1 MSALRVGLVQL
12 RSSTDPAAN
21 LVAAE
26 KAVRAAAAQGAKLI
40 VTPEATNILQRDDEA
55 LVATVVPGKDEPGV
69 PHFATLAKE
78 LGVWLLVGSLM
89 VKAEDG
95 RVANRSH
102 VFAPDG
108 KLAATYDKIHLFDV
122 QLGAGEGYRESKRV
136 RPGEKATLV
145 ETPWGGLGLTV
156 CYDLRFAYLFRA
168 LAKAGAKMIAV
179 PAAFTRPT
187 GEAHWEVLLRARA
200 IETGCFVLAAG
211 QGGKHADGRTTWG
224 HSTVIGPWGEIV
236 GKLDHDEP
244 GVLIADL
251 DLAQVDAARGKIPAL
266 THDREFAAPKKSGS

>member
-1 MSALRVGLVQL
+1 MSTLRVGLVQL

-21 LVAAE
+21 LAAAE
-26 KAVRAAAAQGAKLI
+26 KAVREAAAQGAKLI
-40 VTPEATNILQRDDEA
+40 VTPEATNILQRNDEA
-55 LVATVVPGKDEPGV
+55 LVASVVPGKDDPAV
-69 PHFATLAKE
+69 PRLGALAKE
-78 LGVWLLVGSLM
+78 LSVWLLVGSLM

-108 KLAATYDKIHLFDV
+108 KLSATYDKIHLFDV
-122 QLGAGEGYRESKRV
+122 QLGSGEAYRESKRV
-136 RPGEKATLV
+136 RPGERAVVV

-156 CYDLRFAYLFRA
+156 CYDLRFAHLFRA

-179 PAAFTRPT
+179 PAAFTKPT

-200 IETGCFVLAAG
+200 IETGSFILAAG

-236 GKLDHDEP
+236 AKLDHDEP

-251 DLAQVDAARGKIPAL
+251 DLTQVDVARGKIPAL
-266 THDREFAAPKKSGS
+266 MHDREFTAPESAKR